1 MYKRID
7 ESPFLIKVL
16 KKLSTTIAKQRGLP
30 VVIGIGLIIIGF
42 VVQLLNVA
50 IGSPILEV
58 VHILAHNIG
67 LLSALIGFALS
78 QPIGN

>member
-16 KKLSTTIAKQRGLP
+16 RKLSATIAKQRGLP
-30 VVIGIGLIIIGF
+30 VVIGIGLIIVGF
-42 VVQLLNVA
+42 IVQLVNVA

-58 VHILAHNIG
+58 IHILAHNIG

-78 QPIGN
+78 QPIGD